1 MINSVLVPGS
11 VTIQLFWT
19 LFGVLSLCPISLFP
33 VLVRHP
39 SQTQF
44 DSLNT
49 KSTWLVLGFPVPL
62 SAVSV
67 NLALYLSMIS
77 KEFYGKT
84 NENMMIINHVSIMES
99 QEMSHVEA
107 FQQEPKSKVTSK
119 ALLRSGQRS
128 QAQEVSQRALEELE
142 KLKGQGS
149 PELGGVFICIHGW
162 DEGQGMDGIDSDV
175 DESTGTSYIFF
186 CASGRMLLV
195 GFMGWASLEYA
206 LRNWAAVLQ
215 LPAPGF
221 FMIRRRTY
229 DLTIKWRRSLMYG
242 LICALAKNEIQNPW
256 MPLRRSFNL

>member
-1 MINSVLVPGS
+1 MLR
-11 VTIQLFWT
+11 LF
-19 LFGVLSLCPISLFP
+19 
-33 VLVRHP
+33 
-39 SQTQF
+39 
-44 DSLNT
+44 N
-49 KSTWLVLGFPVPL
+49 
-62 SAVSV
+62 
-67 NLALYLSMIS
+67 
-77 KEFYGKT
+77 
-84 NENMMIINHVSIMES
+84 
-99 QEMSHVEA
+99 
-107 FQQEPKSKVTSK
+107 
-119 ALLRSGQRS
+119 RS
-128 QAQEVSQRALEELE
+128 QKVQSDIQGLTTLRATLTSTRSVAASPRGIGEAQRPRFSRAWW
-142 KLKGQGS
+142 
-149 PELGGVFICIHGW
+149 CIYGW